1 MSKYLVE
8 ISRIN
13 GEAGL
18 ADRVL
23 NGTVIVLR
31 NGLQQLGLFEP
42 LVAASLEGIR
52 ASLGEEVARRVESA
66 GFERIHEIVSPT
78 DIPRMTDTVY
88 ASVRALATRFLD
100 TFVPRVFPG
109 ERGFYF
115 EHSPNV
121 RFHIPYDLAEP
132 HRKQYDKF
140 AKTHGQGK
148 IAPHGPHR
156 DSWLDCP
163 DNAIN
168 LWIAVGPVVSGNGL
182 SIFADDRD
190 TQFSFRPNG
199 EIAEG
204 ERMKPPLS
212 FDLKP
217 GDVLIFHSDA
227 LHASELNR
235 TNATRFAISFR
246 VTFGKPH
253 FPRGH
258 YHDYDHAGL
267 ARGGFRWLAGVPANL
282 QWSYFAY
289 QAKWLKNKLF
299 GSKRLAEKASPAKPG
314 ERPSPHQDSFVIP
327 LADLPVGTIRAVS
340 SGIMVARMSED
351 QIVALSRRC
360 PHKGADLTEGFVCD
374 GEIVCPWHALHFDP
388 ETGASACKVLTP
400 LRRYACDVKDNCVH
414 ISKVQESSTTVDA

>member
-1 MSKYLVE
+1 MNKYLVD
-8 ISRIN
+8 IDKLT
-13 GEAGL
+13 GQTGL

-23 NGTVIVLR
+23 QGTVVVLR
-31 NGLQQLGLFEP
+31 QGLQQLGLFDQ
-42 LVAASLEGIR
+42 LVTAGVEGIR
-52 ASLGEEVARRVESA
+52 ASLGEDVARRVQAA
-66 GFERIHEIVSPT
+66 GFERIHEFVDPA
-78 DIPRMTDTVY
+78 DIPGMTDVVY
-88 ASVRALATRFLD
+88 GYFRTLAPQFLD
-100 TFVPRVFPG
+100 AFVPRVFPG
-109 ERGFYF
+109 ERPYYF

-121 RFHIPYDLAEP
+121 RFHIPYDIAEP

-168 LWIAVGPVVSGNGL
+168 LWVAVGPVVPGNGL

-190 TQFSFRPNG
+190 AQFAFRPNG

-204 ERMKPPLS
+204 ARMHPPLN

-235 TNATRFAISFR
+235 TDTTRFAVSFR

-258 YHDYDHAGL
+258 YHSYDHAGL
-267 ARGGFRWLAGVPANL
+267 ARGPWRSLAKVPANL

-289 QAKWLKNKLF
+289 RLQWLKNKLTGGPRATESPAAGKNGNKATGEPDRF
-299 GSKRLAEKASPAKPG
+299 IVPLAE
-314 ERPSPHQDSFVIP
+314 
-327 LADLPVGTIRAVS
+327 LPRGTIRPVS
-340 SGIMVARMSED
+340 SGVLVARLD
-351 QIVALSRRC
+351 DDRVVALSRRC
-360 PHKGADLTEGFVCD
+360 PHKGADLVEGFVCGGD
-374 GEIVCPWHALHFDP
+374 IVCPWHNVRFDP
-388 ETGASACKVLTP
+388 DTGASACQALVP
-400 LRRYACDVKDNCVH
+400 LRRFQCEVKDGAVH
-414 ISKVQESSTTVDA
+414 VSKVAESAKTVDA